1 MKICLVFNFM
11 TWVEVYDDKYS
22 TINDT
27 NSFQNVSIQFKYEKE
42 SNYFRVISSFIILSV
57 ISKFIQP
64 SRKHLD
70 CLNTYFC
77 IKEKGMSEERVNVA

>member
-1 MKICLVFNFM
+1 M
-11 TWVEVYDDKYS
+11 TWVEVYGDKYS

-27 NSFQNVSIQFKYEKE
+27 NSFQNISIQFKYEKE
-42 SNYFRVISSFIILSV
+42 SNYFCLISLFIILSV